1 MDRLHLL
8 LIYLYNSYFLYYI
21 ITMGFL
27 HAQCL
32 ISIFSIDSKPI
43 SQMCL
48 SAIKQ
53 PCCGYQT
60 FSTFWLSPRDPW
72 LYQLSNDHRMGHL
85 SFLPNY
91 DVLLAIFFLPCHIF
105 FLPCYLMPISSIFI
119 MPLSLMVCHQWK
131 LFSSISPFVIDGNH
145 LHVLSPFDINDKG
158 SPRFAYAKLSFSLL
172 LYCP

>member
-1 MDRLHLL
+1 MPIYSMDQLHLL
-8 LIYLYNSYFLYYI
+8 PIYLYNSYFLYYI

-32 ISIFSIDSKPI
+32 IRIFSIDSKPI

-72 LYQLSNDHRMGHL
+72 LYQLSNDHRMSHL
-85 SFLPNY
+85 AFLPNY

-105 FLPCYLMPISSIFI
+105 FLLCYLMPHIINIYHAFIINGLSSMTNLLINL
-119 MPLSLMVCHQWK
+119 PLCHWWQPP
-131 LFSSISPFVIDGNH
+131 SC
-145 LHVLSPFDINDKG
+145 
-158 SPRFAYAKLSFSLL
+158 SLL
-172 LYCP
+172 LWH